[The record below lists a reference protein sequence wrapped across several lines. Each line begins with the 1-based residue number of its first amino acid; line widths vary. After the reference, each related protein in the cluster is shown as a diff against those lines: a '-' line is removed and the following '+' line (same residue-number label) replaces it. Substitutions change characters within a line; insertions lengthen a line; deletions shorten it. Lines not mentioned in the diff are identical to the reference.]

1 MAWAR
6 TSYCGVSWLI
16 VGGLVL
22 QFFVAGLALFADASF
37 DAHAAFGYFLGIAS
51 VALLALAHYGCWLIR
66 DTAILVGLVVLQ
78 AALVWF
84 DALAPWLAALHPVNA
99 LVLVWWTYG
108 LARRS
113 REIRATFPHVATEPY

>member
-6 TSYCGVSWLI
+6 TAYCGVSWLI

-22 QFFVAGLALFADASF
+22 QFFFAGLALFADASI
-37 DAHAAFGYFLGIAS
+37 DGHAAFGYFLGIAS
-51 VALLALAHYGCWLIR
+51 IGLLALAHYGSWLMR
-66 DTAILVGLVVLQ
+66 ETAILVGLVVLQ

-99 LVLVWWTYG
+99 LVVVWWTYT
-108 LARRS
+108 LALRS
-113 REIRATFPHVATEPY
+113 REIRATYPSVATEPY